1 MQYRP
6 EHTDLLEAI
15 QEFLLKEVLPF
26 VKDND
31 ALAYKTL
38 VSWNM
43 LGVVSRELKNGRT
56 LLEADAALLAEL
68 LGEKA
73 EVRVTGDRELW
84 QQTQSLAKRVA
95 QKIRA
100 EKTMPGT
107 REWELIKQVL
117 KDNLQVANPRYGWN
131 D

>member
-6 EHTDLLEAI
+6 QNNDLIDAI

-26 VKDND
+26 VTDND

-43 LGVVSRELKNGRT
+43 LGVVSRELKNGRL
-56 LLEADAALLAEL
+56 LLEADVALLAEL

-73 EVRVTGDRELW
+73 GVQATGDRELW
-84 QQTQSLAKRVA
+84 QQTQALAKRVA

-100 EKTMPGT
+100 EKTMPGST
-107 REWELIKQVL
+107 EWHAVKKLL
-117 KDNLQVANPRYGWN
+117 TDNLQISNPRYGVE
-131 D
+131 

>member
-6 EHTDLLEAI
+6 EHTDLLDAI
-15 QEFLLKEVLPF
+15 QDFLIKEVLPA

-31 ALAYKTL
+31 AVAYKTL

-56 LLEADAALLAEL
+56 LLEQDTAALAQM
-68 LGEKA
+68 LGEKVNTHEFADRALSQKAQQLSVAAAKSIRRSKASVGSA
-73 EVRVTGDRELW
+73 EWSTVKE
-84 QQTQSLAKRVA
+84 
-95 QKIRA
+95 I
-100 EKTMPGT
+100 
-107 REWELIKQVL
+107 L
-117 KDNLQVANPRYGWN
+117 KHNLQISNPRYGT

>member
-6 EHTDLLEAI
+6 EHTDLLDAI
-15 QEFLLKEVLPF
+15 QEFLIKEVLPA

-31 ALAYKTL
+31 AVAYKTL

-56 LLEADAALLAEL
+56 LLEQDTAALAQM
-68 LGEKA
+68 LGEKVNTHEFADRALSQKAQQLSVAAAKSIRRSKASVGSA
-73 EVRVTGDRELW
+73 EWSTVKE
-84 QQTQSLAKRVA
+84 
-95 QKIRA
+95 I
-100 EKTMPGT
+100 
-107 REWELIKQVL
+107 L
-117 KDNLQVANPRYGWN
+117 KHNLQISNPRYGT

>member
-6 EHTDLLEAI
+6 QNTDLIDAI

-26 VKDND
+26 VKEED

-43 LGVVSRELKNGRT
+43 LGVVSRELKNGRPLLMEDARLLSELT
-56 LLEADAALLAEL
+56 GKTLEAENL
-68 LGEKA
+68 
-73 EVRVTGDRELW
+73 GDRELW
-84 QQTQSLAKRVA
+84 QRTTELAKLAA
-95 QKIRA
+95 QKIRETKA
-100 EKTMPGT
+100 MPGGKEWQT
-107 REWELIKQVL
+107 VRELL
-117 KDNLQVANPRYGWN
+117 KHNLQISNPRFGA

>member
-15 QEFLLKEVLPF
+15 QEFLIKEVLPF
-26 VKDND
+26 VKEQD

-43 LGVVSRELKNGRT
+43 LGVVSRELKGSRP
-56 LLEADAALLAEL
+56 LLEEDAKL
-68 LGEKA
+68 LGTLTGQKPD
-73 EVRVTGDRELW
+73 VKGMGDRELLKS
-84 QQTQSLAKRVA
+84 THDLARAAA

-100 EKTMPGT
+100 QKSLPGSA
-107 REWELIKQVL
+107 EWKAVKEVL
-117 KDNLQVANPRYGWN
+117 KHNLQISNPRYGAE
-131 D
+131 